1 MTSLETEFYFQI
13 QVYIFD
19 PCPCFIHNVLKK
31 SLPNIFKIVFEFER
45 AQIIT
50 GFKYCAPYYYYFPSL
65 VAGLALIC
73 TKKTG
78 CVKFTSV
85 LCNFLE
91 PQCSCSAWHFFG
103 FFFKKLAWI
112 TKYVAWNTLFWE
124 HKKSFKWQKWPLL
137 SSTFNKTLGI
147 WIMDFPKYLHC
158 K

>member
-73 TKKTG
+73 TKRQG
-78 CVKFTSV
+78 VSNLRQFYATS
-85 LCNFLE
+85 
-91 PQCSCSAWHFFG
+91 
-103 FFFKKLAWI
+103 
-112 TKYVAWNTLFWE
+112 
-124 HKKSFKWQKWPLL
+124 
-137 SSTFNKTLGI
+137 
-147 WIMDFPKYLHC
+147 
-158 K
+158 